1 MNIPLSTLMI
11 VSIVFS
17 NKTLWAY
24 VVESVDLVSICSS
37 KVSLICIMKSQPYR
51 LMVVVEAPVSMDILE
66 IYRLKKTS

>member
-1 MNIPLSTLMI
+1 MVYIMNIPLSTLML

-17 NKTLWAY
+17 NKTLRAY

-37 KVSLICIMKSQPYR
+37 EVSLIWIMKSQPYR

-66 IYRLKKTS
+66 I